1 MLDKLLEKKSN
12 IGVMKMNSRFNKSI
26 VLLFLMVLL
35 PPFLISCKEEVEK
48 KLSAQEIIDK
58 SIEICG
64 GALYSKSNITFRF
77 RDKLYEL
84 SVQDSGRILK
94 RIIDTGRVKYVDIMA
109 PSGFTRLIN
118 DSLAKLPDSLID
130 RYANAVNSVHYFA
143 YLPFGLNDPAV
154 NKTLLGE
161 VIIKNKDYYKIK
173 VLFDKEGG
181 GDDYED
187 TYIYWFN
194 KNTFKPDYL
203 AYEFHVNDGGMRFRE
218 AYNERYINGIRFVDY
233 YNYEPMDSVA
243 ITIGMTDSL
252 FINKKLKLL
261 SKIELEDITVSQDNY
276 N

>member
-1 MLDKLLEKKSN
+1 MEKKSN
-12 IGVMKMNSRFNKSI
+12 IGVMKMNNRFNKSI

-35 PPFLISCKEEVEK
+35 PVFLISCKDEVEN

-58 SIEICG
+58 SIEACG
-64 GALYSKSNITFRF
+64 GALYSKSNISFRF

-84 SVQDSGRILK
+84 AVQDSGRILK
-94 RIIDTGRVKYVDIMA
+94 RIIDTGRVKYVDIKA

-118 DSLAKLPDSLID
+118 DSLTKLPDSLIN

-161 VIIKNKDYYKIK
+161 VNIKNKDYYKIK
-173 VLFDKEGG
+173 VNFDEEGG
-181 GDDYED
+181 GDDFED

-203 AYEFHVNDGGMRFRE
+203 AYEFHVNEGGMRFRE
-218 AYNERYINGIRFVDY
+218 AYNERYVNGIRFVDY
-233 YNYEPMDSVA
+233 YNYEPTDSVA
-243 ITIGMTDSL
+243 ISIGMIDSL
-252 FINKKLKLL
+252 FTNKKLKLL